1 MNNNIILI
9 HGNDFFLLRKEIEKQ
24 IPEKSITNIIYAE
37 EEDGSSIQN
46 KLSMTGNLFGEAEIF
61 KIYNFSKNKDF
72 KKILENILQNQEA
85 IPHKLIFIETE
96 LLRSNS
102 ILIKKI
108 NSVGIVKKIEKPTQ
122 RKIRPYVNQILN
134 KYNIKLNEKQILALI
149 ARSNQDLE
157 TINNNIE
164 KLYLLNQNIT
174 DEVFNKIVADN
185 AENDIW
191 DLLNE
196 IFKTNASPEQVI
208 KILQNMMKYNLNIQL
223 ILFMLIKQLKT
234 IADIKWFKN
243 NGFRDNE
250 ILKQTHIHPFVYR
263 KVKLFA
269 QQSTIQQIKFLMNKF
284 ILLDFKLKTSKID
297 NELGL
302 LLLISYMFDK

>member
-24 IPEKSITNIIYAE
+24 IPEESATNIIYAE

-46 KLSMTGNLFGEAEIF
+46 KLSMSGNLFGDSEIF

-72 KKILENILQNQEA
+72 QKILDNIIQSREA

-102 ILIKKI
+102 VLIKKI
-108 NSVGIVKKIEKPTQ
+108 SSIGVVKKIEKPTQ
-122 RKIRPYVNQILN
+122 RKIRPYVDQILN
-134 KYNIKLNEKQILALI
+134 KYNIKLTEKQILALI
-149 ARSNQDLE
+149 ARSNLDLE
-157 TINNNIE
+157 TINNNVK
-164 KLYLLNQNIT
+164 KLYLLKQNIT
-174 DEVFNKIVADN
+174 DEVFNKIIADN

-196 IFKTNASPEQVI
+196 IFKANASPEQVI
-208 KILQNMMKYNLNIQL
+208 KILKNMMRYNLNIQL

-234 IADIKWFKN
+234 IADIKWFQNK
-243 NGFRDNE
+243 GLSDNE
-250 ILKQTHIHPFVYR
+250 ILKQTHIHPFVYS
-263 KVKLFA
+263 KVKYFA
-269 QQSTIQQIKFLMNKF
+269 QESTSQQIKFLMNKF
-284 ILLDFKLKTSKID
+284 ILLDFKLKTSKVD